1 MRLQN
6 STSVELYRK
15 PDSGVK
21 HADWVWPARVVA
33 SRAGAGYNDAMTWGM
48 VGHEWAVDLLRE
60 HVRRD
65 QVRHAYLLTGS
76 DGLGKRTLAVRFA
89 QVLCCS
95 QPPEPGERCGTCRS
109 CRMIAQGEYPDLHLV
124 EAETTGGQLKVEQV
138 RELSRLLSLAPYEGR
153 MRVALLLRFHE
164 ANDSA
169 ANALLKTLEEPSP
182 QVVLILTA
190 RSQQAL
196 LPTIVSRC
204 EVIPLRQV
212 KQDQVERALQ
222 DRGATPGQAEL
233 IASLADGRPGWAISH
248 VDDRALLERRTQ
260 LLDEMMELTAEGRAG
275 RFAYVES
282 MLKKKDTEAQRQ
294 VALQALEQWAALW
307 RDAMLRSYSADR
319 VRLRNIDR
327 TAYVDALVGAIDA
340 PTLAAVV
347 QNAEETRA
355 AIERNVN
362 VRLALE
368 NWLLDVP
375 EIRK

>member
-1 MRLQN
+1 M
-6 STSVELYRK
+6 
-15 PDSGVK
+15 
-21 HADWVWPARVVA
+21 VA
-33 SRAGAGYNDAMTWGM
+33 MHWDMI
-48 VGHEWAVDLLRE
+48 GHEWAVDLLRE
-60 HVRRD
+60 HVRRK
-65 QVRHAYLLTGS
+65 QVRHAYLFTGS

-95 QPPEPGERCGTCRS
+95 QPPAPGERCGTCRS
-109 CRMIAQGEYPDLHLV
+109 CRLIAQGEYPDLHLV

-138 RELSRLLSLAPYEGR
+138 RDLSRQLSLAPYEGR

-212 KQDQVERALQ
+212 RQEQVEHALQ
-222 DRGATPGQAEL
+222 ERGAAPEQAEL

-248 VDDRALLERRTQ
+248 VEDRAMLEHRSQ
-260 LLDEMMELTAEGRAG
+260 LLDEMMELIAESRAG
-275 RFAYVES
+275 RFAYIES
-282 MLKKKDTEAQRQ
+282 MLHKKDTEAQRQ
-294 VALQALEQWAALW
+294 AALQALEQWSALW
-307 RDAMLRSYSADR
+307 RDAMLRSQGADQ

-327 TAYVDALVGAIDA
+327 TADVETLVGAIDA
-340 PTLAAVV
+340 AALAAVV
-347 QNAEETRA
+347 QNAEQARA

-375 EIRK
+375 EIQE